1 MGTWRRDLGVLAT
14 LTAAS
19 WVHPHSV
26 WGNTIKLY
34 PLIQPSHLSIVY
46 CSSVYLTVRASPW
59 IHYHTSRIFHISHLC
74 AVIPWEVLLLWPT
87 FQHLIPRPS
96 FPAAFFFSFIRSL
109 PCIKILWQQW
119 DLPGLSIS
127 STCISAFLFLRNPYL
142 YFVVCMHMGSV
153 CGCTVSCGCLWVA
166 RRGYRICRSWRYT
179 QLWAAECGCC
189 EGNPGSLQELHQ
201 QLTFC
206 PYLQIS
212 FKQASPRC
220 FPLRHFS

>member
-96 FPAAFFFSFIRSL
+96 FPAAFFFFFYQVSALYKDSLTTVRSARPQHL
-109 PCIKILWQQW
+109 FYMHIC
-119 DLPGLSIS
+119 LSIFKKS
-127 STCISAFLFLRNPYL
+127 LLIFCGVYAHGFCVWL
-142 YFVVCMHMGSV
+142 YSFM
-153 CGCTVSCGCLWVA
+153 WVLVGGQK
-166 RRGYRICRSWRYT
+166 RV
-179 QLWAAECGCC
+179 
-189 EGNPGSLQELHQ
+189 
-201 QLTFC
+201 
-206 PYLQIS
+206 
-212 FKQASPRC
+212 
-220 FPLRHFS
+220 